1 MKYEDIVRI
10 TNEILSQY
18 QIRLTVRQ
26 IYYRLISPPY
36 QLFPNTQ
43 ASYKGFDRIITRA
56 RENEDVDWNRLED
69 RARTTLG
76 GEGMV
81 FSNTGQYVDWLFRW
95 LNRGDFERSY
105 WDDQPSYVEAWVEK
119 DALSSL
125 FEIAAEP
132 FRVIVFPSRGYSSFT
147 KVMEAVKRFPTG
159 KEVVILHFADHDP
172 SGVDMT
178 RDIWMRLRRYGA
190 RECTVKRVAL
200 TIEQVKELSLPP
212 NPTKKA
218 DVRSPEYIHRY
229 GDACWELDAVPPD
242 RLQTMVRNAVQG
254 EIDMDAWEE
263 TSKRILKEKQRIM
276 EVMRIHWKYLSAL
289 REQIKKELDSPLT

>member
-1 MKYEDIVRI
+1 MERMKYEDIVRI

-18 QIRLTVRQ
+18 RIRLTVRQ

-43 ASYKGFDRIITRA
+43 ANYKGFDRIITRA

-76 GEGMV
+76 GEGTV

-119 DALSSL
+119 DALSAL
-125 FEIAAEP
+125 FEIATEP
-132 FRVIVFPSRGYSSFT
+132 FRVVVFPSRGYSSFT
-147 KVMEAVKRFPTG
+147 KVMEAVKRFPAG

-178 RDIWMRLRRYGA
+178 RDVGMRLRRYGA
-190 RECTVKRVAL
+190 WECRVKRMAL
-200 TIEQVKELSLPP
+200 TIEQVRDLALPS

-218 DVRSPEYIHRY
+218 DARSPEYISRY

-263 TSKRILKEKQRIM
+263 TTRQIMEEKQRIT
-276 EVMRIHWKYLSAL
+276 EVMHTHWKDLSAL
-289 REQIKKELDSPLT
+289 REQIKRELD